1 MVRGAQQDCEYP
13 QCREEAAFSYRIL
26 SGAVVLPIDQL
37 SLPQD
42 TGSIGN
48 YGLIGSLSKHAEH
61 KFRAI
66 ADGSTAEIG
75 ETDRWVK

>member
-1 MVRGAQQDCEYP
+1 M
-13 QCREEAAFSYRIL
+13 

>member
-1 MVRGAQQDCEYP
+1 MTYEYWGLKHGP
-13 QCREEAAFSYRIL
+13 KVEFFFETVTL
-26 SGAVVLPIDQL
+26 
-37 SLPQD
+37 QD

-48 YGLIGSLSKHAEH
+48 YGPAGCGGKDAEF

-75 ETDRWVK
+75 ETDRWVE

>member
-1 MVRGAQQDCEYP
+1 MNDCH
-13 QCREEAAFSYRIL
+13 L
-26 SGAVVLPIDQL
+26 
-37 SLPQD
+37 QD

-48 YGLIGSLSKHAEH
+48 YGPVGSFGKHAEH

-75 ETDRWVK
+75 ETDRWVQ